1 MGTNFP
7 KLAGMMCGAVLLILG
22 LHAAAQAEH
31 SPSPSDNMKSD
42 GISER
47 KDFQSD
53 NDIQTNLKSERSN
66 AEGERTV
73 SGELTKV
80 ESGHYYVKAKD
91 GKEIRLHTDKTTQM
105 IGNVMK
111 NDHIEAQVNNEDHA
125 MTIRSVHKPFR

>member
-1 MGTNFP
+1 MKSILKVAAIMF
-7 KLAGMMCGAVLLILG
+7 GAFLLSLG

-42 GISER
+42 AISER

-66 AEGERTV
+66 AEGERTI

-80 ESGHYYVKAKD
+80 ESGHYFVKAKD
-91 GKEIRLHTDKTTQM
+91 GKEIRLHTDKTTRM

-111 NDHIEAQVNNEDHA
+111 NDQVEAKVNDQDHV
-125 MTIRSVHKPFR
+125 MSIRSVDKSFK